1 MTVFFA
7 AHDPITPNRQGKRH
21 WHPIPRAVIF
31 YANEAQKQQADA
43 FIKELNSAKNF
54 KNLIVTTLKF
64 LTEFYP
70 RKIINRS
77 AI

>member
-1 MTVFFA
+1 
-7 AHDPITPNRQGKRH
+7 
-21 WHPIPRAVIF
+21 VIF